1 MLNPDVEYRCRL
13 GIWFLAD
20 LWFDLRIVIIFFS
33 SWPGGWLFSIVEE
46 MAGPIEMD
54 TTFEDAGAASSLDG
68 ISTGNVFYV
77 FSTDSARILACK
89 WI

>member
-1 MLNPDVEYRCRL
+1 
-13 GIWFLAD
+13 
-20 LWFDLRIVIIFFS
+20 
-33 SWPGGWLFSIVEE
+33 

-89 WI
+89 WIWWHNMISMKYAPCQITYQGHKRKPS